1 MINRPTVSPPH
12 QGGPL
17 TPAPAVPQ
25 HPRRPGIARHP
36 RMLLLQGVFSALA
49 VLLAQ
54 QACAGVAML
63 QPTKRY
69 DASKPLVLTLLF
81 GDDDAG
87 GNYDIPDTLKISASA
102 DMTAPV
108 QLTLKREGGGA
119 SSLHLA
125 KGEYRKVSYAGALP
139 PTLRGM
145 VRIEPVDYDASAV
158 MVTMVRPDAAIGAL
172 PDTPAVA
179 GDGAPAGA
187 GNGSAAM
194 AAGAAADAPAVKAPP
209 AAVDLLN
216 ASRISFKDPTYFIIG
231 NSGRDFSAKFQLSFK
246 YRIFQPD
253 DPRSRGLIDNLYL
266 GYTQFSIWD
275 LQAPSSPFRDTN
287 YRPSLYYFLP
297 DLGVANSVVS
307 RMSVAAGLEHE
318 SNGQDGAKSR
328 GLNIAFVEPSVSF
341 GKLDDYHFTV
351 APKIYGYLGPLSDN
365 RDIADYRGN
374 VDLKLSFGKPDG
386 VAFSTLLR
394 KGRNSNAGSADSQ
407 LSYPLSQLIP
417 GTAGYLFAN
426 YFYGYGESLLTY
438 NQKITPQFRI
448 GFSLSR

>member
-1 MINRPTVSPPH
+1 M
-12 QGGPL
+12 
-17 TPAPAVPQ
+17 PASGALPKS
-25 HPRRPGIARHP
+25 HNPRRPRAILHTSLVRT
-36 RMLLLQGVFSALA
+36 VFSTVVALFA
-49 VLLAQ
+49 H
-54 QACAGVAML
+54 QACAGVSML

-81 GDDDAG
+81 GDDDSA
-87 GNYDIPDTLKISASA
+87 GNYQIPDTLKISASA

-108 QLTLKREGGGA
+108 QLVLQREGKGA
-119 SSLHLA
+119 SRLDLA
-125 KGEYRKVSYAGALP
+125 QGEYRKVSYSGVLP
-139 PTLRGM
+139 ASLRGM

-158 MVTMVRPDAAIGAL
+158 MVTLVRPNAAIGAL
-172 PDTPAVA
+172 PDAPAAPGDSTAAGADSAAAITASAGANAPAVA
-179 GDGAPAGA
+179 
-187 GNGSAAM
+187 
-194 AAGAAADAPAVKAPP
+194 APP

-216 ASRISFKDPTYFIIG
+216 AYRISFKDPTYFIVG

-246 YRIFQPD
+246 YRVFQPD

-287 YRPSLYYFLP
+287 YRPSLFYFLP
-297 DLGVANSVVS
+297 DLGVANSVIS
-307 RMSVAAGLEHE
+307 RMSVATGLEHE

-351 APKIYGYLGPLSDN
+351 APKVYAYLGPLSDN

-394 KGRNSNAGSADSQ
+394 KGHSSNAGSADSQ
-407 LSYPLSQLIP
+407 LSYPLSRLIP